1 MIRFHSSPN
10 ADAWR
15 WAAAVTVAGTLRR
28 RLEEAPRARLLVSG
42 GSTPAPV
49 FEALSQ
55 APLDWSRVDVGL
67 VDERWLE
74 PGDPGTNAVLVR
86 EHLLQGPAAA
96 ARFEDPHLPGQ
107 SLEEAVALANE
118 RALEP
123 PTAILL
129 GMGGD
134 GHTASLFPGMRGLD
148 QALGSPVAYVAVDAT
163 GCEGAGPWPTR
174 ISLTPAGMA
183 PARLRLL
190 LLRGEDKRIVY
201 EQARAST
208 AVAAMPV
215 RVLFELPGEPLQV
228 YWAR

>member
-1 MIRFHSSPN
+1 MIEFHSSPN
-10 ADAWR
+10 PDAWR
-15 WAAAVTVAGTLRR
+15 WAAAVAVTGALRR
-28 RLEEAPRARLLVSG
+28 RLEQAPRARLLVSG

-55 APLDWSRVDVGL
+55 APLDWTRIDIGL

-74 PGDPGTNAVLVR
+74 PGDPDTNAALVR

-96 ARFEDPHLPGQ
+96 ATFEDPHVPGQ
-107 SLEEAVALANE
+107 SLDEAVALANR
-118 RALEP
+118 RAAEP
-123 PTAILL
+123 PAAMLL

-148 QALGSPVAYVAVDAT
+148 DALHSEAAYVAVDAT

-183 PARLRLL
+183 AAGLRVL

-201 EQARAST
+201 ERARGST
-208 AVAAMPV
+208 GAEAMPV
-215 RVLFELPGEPLQV
+215 RVAFDLPGEPLQV